1 MNSRMFFA
9 AVAVLSVIVLA
20 ALSAALPS
28 ALLPGNTAYAQ
39 TNSAPQ
45 FPSSE
50 TGTRTVDENTPWYQN
65 IGDPVV
71 ATDPDDDKLTYSL
84 ENARTS
90 PFTIDRFT
98 GQLQTGAPLDYE
110 TKATYTAKVI
120 AADRLEPDDPSRAT
134 DTITVTI
141 NVNNVDE
148 PGKVSLTWTRL
159 QVGAEVEASLTD
171 PDGNVSGVTWHWE
184 KPSDR
189 SSWTAISTA
198 TQVTYTPVEG
208 DVNRYLRAVA
218 SYTDP
223 LGAEKTAWSAAAFVK
238 PVPDPNQTPDF
249 RVNTDG
255 GYDCTQGETAKV
267 CLYIKRHA
275 PPGSEIYY
283 PSYVDNTDNDQV
295 RYSIDGAD
303 AVKFRIGPLSG
314 DLYTTDAH
322 AYDNPGTDGIFE
334 ITLTATDP
342 SGLSGT
348 IDVALRPSG
357 SAGSPTVRGPEEIR
371 YPENGT
377 WPLATYS
384 ATASN
389 PDRDIHGWIISIETG
404 GGGGDFFDIDNNGV
418 LTFTQPPDYED
429 QADENGDNTYS
440 FTIMAYDTSPP
451 NGRRPGRTSFRVR
464 VTVADVNEPP
474 EFSVETASREVPEN
488 TEAGENIGDPVTATD
503 PDTGDTPAYTLEGA
517 DLDSFDIDSASGQI
531 QTKPGVNYDHES
543 KSSYTVTV
551 TASDGALT
559 AAVDVTVT
567 VTNIDEAGTVTL
579 STDQPPARAEITAAL
594 TDPDEGVTGA
604 VWQWE
609 RSSDGNTGWAGI
621 GTGSPSYTPV
631 AGDVG
636 YHLRATASYT
646 DGHGPGKTA
655 QAASTQAVQ
664 AGANRPPEFDSATAT
679 REVLENTEAGENI
692 GAPVTAADP
701 DTGDTVTYTLE
712 GADLDSF
719 DIDSASGQIQTKS
732 GVNYDH
738 EVKSS
743 YSVTVKADDNNGG
756 TATID
761 VTITVADV
769 NEPPEF
775 SVETASRE
783 VPENTE
789 AGGNIGAPVTAAD
802 PDTGDTPAYTLEGA
816 DLDSFDIDSAS
827 GQIQTKSGVNYD
839 HESKSSYSV
848 TVKADDNNG
857 GTATID
863 VTITVADVNEP
874 PEFSVETA
882 SREVPENTEAGENI
896 GTPVTATDPDTGDTP
911 AYTLEGADLDS
922 FDIDSASGQ
931 IQTKSGVN
939 YDHESKSSYSV
950 TVKADDNNGGTA
962 TIDVTIT
969 VADVNEPPEFDSA
982 TATREVPENTEAGEN
997 IGAPVT
1003 ATDPDTGDT
1012 PAYTLEGADL
1022 DSFDIDSA
1030 SGQIQTKSGVNYDHE
1045 VKSSYSVTVKA
1056 DDNNGGTATIDVT
1069 ITVADVNEPPE
1080 FDSATATREVP
1091 ENTEAGENIGAPVTA
1106 ADPDTGDTPA
1116 YTLEGADLD
1125 SFDIDSASG
1134 QIQTKP
1140 GVNYD
1145 HESKSSYS
1153 VTVKADDNNGGTATI
1168 DVTITVADVNE
1179 PPEFSVETASRE
1191 VPENTE
1197 AGGNIGAPVTA
1208 ADPDTGDT
1216 PAYTLEGAD
1225 LDSFDIDSASGQI
1238 QTKPGVTYDHES
1250 KSSYTVTVTASDG
1263 ALTATVDVT
1272 VTVTNI
1278 DEAGTVALSTNQPP
1292 ARAEITAALT
1302 DPDEGVTGA
1311 VWQWER
1317 SSDGNTDWAGIGTS
1331 SPSYTPVDGDV
1342 GYHLRATAS
1351 YTDGHG
1357 PGKTAQAASTQAVQA
1372 GANRPPEFDSAT
1384 ATREV
1389 PENTEAGEN
1398 IGAPVTATD
1407 PDTGD
1412 TPAYTLEGADLDSF
1426 DIDSASGQIQTK
1438 SGVNYDHE
1446 VKSSY
1451 SVTVKADDN
1460 NGGTATIDVTIT
1472 VADVNEPPE
1481 FSVETASRE
1490 VPENTEAGENIGAP
1504 VTAADPDTGDTPAYT
1519 LEGADLDS
1527 FDIDSA
1533 SGQIQTKPGVNYDHE
1548 SKSSYSVTV
1557 KADDNNG
1564 GTATIDVTITVAD
1577 VNEPPEFSVE
1587 TASRE
1592 VPENTEA
1599 GGNIGAPVTATDPDT
1614 GDTPAY
1620 TLEGAD
1626 LDSFDIDSASGQIQT
1641 KPGVTY
1647 DHESKSSYTVTVTAS
1662 DGALTATVDVTV
1674 TVTNIDEAGTVAL
1687 STNQP
1692 PARAEITAALTDPDE
1707 GVTGA
1712 VWQWERSSDGNT
1724 DWAGI
1729 GTSSPSYT
1737 PVDGDVGYHL
1747 RATASYT
1754 DGHGPGKTAQAAS
1767 TQAVQ
1772 AGANRPPEFDSATAT
1787 REVPEN
1793 TEAGENIGAPV
1804 TATDPDT
1811 GDTPAY
1817 TLEGAD
1823 LDSFDIDSASGQI
1836 QTKSGV
1842 NYDHEVKSSYSVTVK
1857 ADDNNGGTATIDV
1870 TITVADVNEPPE
1882 FSVETASR
1890 EVPENTEAGENI
1902 GAPVTAADPD
1912 TGDTPA
1918 YTLEGADLDSFDIDS
1933 ASGQIQTKSGVNYD
1947 HESKSSYSVTVKADD
1962 NNGGTATIDVTIT
1975 VADVNEPPEFSVE
1988 TASREVPE
1996 NTEAGENIGTPVTA
2010 TDPDTGDTPAYTL
2023 EGADLDSFDIDSASG
2038 QIQTKSGVNYDHEVK
2053 SSYSVTVKA
2062 DDNNGGTATIDVTIT
2077 VADVNEPPEFDS
2089 ATATREV
2096 PENTEAGENIGAPV
2110 TATDPDTGDTP
2121 AYTLGGTDANF
2132 FDIDASTGQLQT
2144 QAALDYETKSS
2155 YTVTVTASDGALT
2168 ATVDVT
2174 VTVTNIDEAGTVA
2187 LSTNQPPARA
2197 EITAALTDPDEG
2209 VTGAVWQWERSSDGN
2224 TDWAGI
2230 GTSSPSYTPVDGDV
2244 GYHLRAT
2251 ASYTDGHGP
2260 GKTAQAASTQ
2270 AVQAGANRP
2279 PEFDSATATREVPEN
2294 TEAGENIGTP
2304 VTATDPDND
2313 TLTYTLGGADASSF
2327 DIGRSTGQ
2335 ITVGAGTALD
2345 YAAGASYTVSVT
2357 AADPSGSSAAI
2368 DVTIA
2373 VFAEDLGELGS
2384 RYDTDN
2390 DKRIGR
2396 DEVIAAIIEHFADRI
2411 TRDELLEVV
2420 TLYLPS

>member
-9 AVAVLSVIVLA
+9 AAAVLSVIVLA

-90 PFTIDRFT
+90 PFAIDRFT

-110 TKATYTAKVI
+110 TQATYTAKVI

-159 QVGAEVEASLTD
+159 QVDAEVEASLTD

-184 KPSDR
+184 KSSSDR
-189 SSWTAISTA
+189 SNGTPISTA
-198 TQVTYTPVEG
+198 TQATYTPVEG
-208 DVNRYLRAVA
+208 DVNRYLQAIA
-218 SYTDP
+218 SYTDL
-223 LGAEKTAWSAAAFVK
+223 LGAEKTASSAAAFVK
-238 PVPDPNQTPDF
+238 PVPDPNQTPEF
-249 RVNTDG
+249 RGYTSG
-255 GYDCTQGETAKV
+255 GYNCLEDEDETADV
-267 CLYIKRHA
+267 CLSIRRHA
-275 PPGSEIYY
+275 PPGSEIHY
-283 PSYVDNTDNDQV
+283 PGYVYITDNDQV
-295 RYSIDGAD
+295 RYSIGGAD
-303 AVKFRIGPLSG
+303 AAKFRIGPLSG

-322 AYDNPGTDGIFE
+322 AYDNPGADRKFE
-334 ITLTATDP
+334 ITLTAADP
-342 SGLSGT
+342 SGLSGS
-348 IDVALRPSG
+348 IDVALSPSG

-389 PDRDIHGWIISIETG
+389 PDRDIHGWIISVEP
-404 GGGGDFFDIDNNGV
+404 GGGGDFFDIDDDGV
-418 LTFTQPPDYED
+418 LTFTHPPDYED
-429 QADENGDNTYS
+429 PADENGDNTYS
-440 FTIMAYDTSPP
+440 FTIMAYDTNPP
-451 NGRRPGRTSFRVR
+451 SGRRPGRTSFSVR

-474 EFSVETASREVPEN
+474 EFSVETASRTIAEN
-488 TEAGENIGDPVTATD
+488 TEAG
-503 PDTGDTPAYTLEGA
+503 
-517 DLDSFDIDSASGQI
+517 
-531 QTKPGVNYDHES
+531 
-543 KSSYTVTV
+543 
-551 TASDGALT
+551 
-559 AAVDVTVT
+559 
-567 VTNIDEAGTVTL
+567 
-579 STDQPPARAEITAAL
+579 
-594 TDPDEGVTGA
+594 
-604 VWQWE
+604 
-609 RSSDGNTGWAGI
+609 
-621 GTGSPSYTPV
+621 V
-631 AGDVG
+631 A
-636 YHLRATASYT
+636 
-646 DGHGPGKTA
+646 
-655 QAASTQAVQ
+655 
-664 AGANRPPEFDSATAT
+664 
-679 REVLENTEAGENI
+679 
-692 GAPVTAADP
+692 
-701 DTGDTVTYTLE
+701 
-712 GADLDSF
+712 
-719 DIDSASGQIQTKS
+719 
-732 GVNYDH
+732 
-738 EVKSS
+738 
-743 YSVTVKADDNNGG
+743 
-756 TATID
+756 
-761 VTITVADV
+761 
-769 NEPPEF
+769 
-775 SVETASRE
+775 
-783 VPENTE
+783 
-789 AGGNIGAPVTAAD
+789 
-802 PDTGDTPAYTLEGA
+802 
-816 DLDSFDIDSAS
+816 
-827 GQIQTKSGVNYD
+827 
-839 HESKSSYSV
+839 
-848 TVKADDNNG
+848 
-857 GTATID
+857 
-863 VTITVADVNEP
+863 
-874 PEFSVETA
+874 
-882 SREVPENTEAGENI
+882 
-896 GTPVTATDPDTGDTP
+896 
-911 AYTLEGADLDS
+911 
-922 FDIDSASGQ
+922 
-931 IQTKSGVN
+931 
-939 YDHESKSSYSV
+939 
-950 TVKADDNNGGTA
+950 
-962 TIDVTIT
+962 
-969 VADVNEPPEFDSA
+969 
-982 TATREVPENTEAGEN
+982 

-1012 PAYTLEGADL
+1012 PAYTLGGTDAAF
-1022 DSFDIDSA
+1022 FDIDA
-1030 SGQIQTKSGVNYDHE
+1030 STGQLLTQ
-1045 VKSSYSVTVKA
+1045 
-1056 DDNNGGTATIDVT
+1056 
-1069 ITVADVNEPPE
+1069 
-1080 FDSATATREVP
+1080 
-1091 ENTEAGENIGAPVTA
+1091 A
-1106 ADPDTGDTPA
+1106 A
-1116 YTLEGADLD
+1116 LD
-1125 SFDIDSASG
+1125 
-1134 QIQTKP
+1134 
-1140 GVNYD
+1140 Y
-1145 HESKSSYS
+1145 
-1153 VTVKADDNNGGTATI
+1153 
-1168 DVTITVADVNE
+1168 
-1179 PPEFSVETASRE
+1179 ET
-1191 VPENTE
+1191 
-1197 AGGNIGAPVTA
+1197 
-1208 ADPDTGDT
+1208 
-1216 PAYTLEGAD
+1216 
-1225 LDSFDIDSASGQI
+1225 
-1238 QTKPGVTYDHES
+1238 

-1263 ALTATVDVT
+1263 TLTATVDVT

-1278 DEAGTVALSTNQPP
+1278 DEAGTVTLSTNQPP

-1317 SSDGNTDWAGIGTS
+1317 SSDGNTDWADIGTS

-1351 YTDGHG
+1351 YTDGQG

-1398 IGAPVTATD
+1398 IGDPVTAND

-1438 SGVNYDHE
+1438 SGV
-1446 VKSSY
+1446 
-1451 SVTVKADDN
+1451 T
-1460 NGGTATIDVTIT
+1460 
-1472 VADVNEPPE
+1472 
-1481 FSVETASRE
+1481 
-1490 VPENTEAGENIGAP
+1490 
-1504 VTAADPDTGDTPAYT
+1504 
-1519 LEGADLDS
+1519 
-1527 FDIDSA
+1527 
-1533 SGQIQTKPGVNYDHE
+1533 YDHE

-1577 VNEPPEFSVE
+1577 VDEPPEFDSA
-1587 TASRE
+1587 TATRE

-1599 GGNIGAPVTATDPDT
+1599 GVAIGAPVTANDPDT

-1626 LDSFDIDSASGQIQT
+1626 ADSFDIDSASGQIQT
-1641 KPGVTY
+1641 KSGVTY
-1647 DHESKSSYTVTVTAS
+1647 DHESKSSYSVTVKADDNNGGTAAIDVTITVTDVNEPPEFDSATATREVPENTEAGENIGDPVTANDPDNDTLTYTLGGSDVSSFDIDSASGQIQTKSGVTYDHESKSSYSVTVKADDNNGGTAAIDVTITVTDVNEPPEFDSATATREVPENTEAGENIGAPVTANDPDTGDTPAYTLGGTDAAFFDIDASTGQLLTQAALDYETKSSYTVTVTAS
-1662 DGALTATVDVTV
+1662 DGTLTATVDVTV
-1674 TVTNIDEAGTVAL
+1674 TVTNIDEAGTVTL

-1724 DWAGI
+1724 DWADI

-1754 DGHGPGKTAQAAS
+1754 DGQGPGKTAQAAS

-1793 TEAGENIGAPV
+1793 TEAGGNIGDPV
-1804 TATDPDT
+1804 TANDPDT

-1842 NYDHEVKSSYSVTVK
+1842 T
-1857 ADDNNGGTATIDV
+1857 
-1870 TITVADVNEPPE
+1870 
-1882 FSVETASR
+1882 
-1890 EVPENTEAGENI
+1890 
-1902 GAPVTAADPD
+1902 
-1912 TGDTPA
+1912 
-1918 YTLEGADLDSFDIDS
+1918 
-1933 ASGQIQTKSGVNYD
+1933 YD

-1975 VADVNEPPEFSVE
+1975 VADVDEPPEFDSA
-1988 TASREVPE
+1988 TATREVPE
-1996 NTEAGENIGTPVTA
+1996 NTEAGVAIGAPVTA
-2010 TDPDTGDTPAYTL
+2010 NDPDTGNTQTYAL
-2023 EGADLDSFDIDSASG
+2023 EGADADSFDIDSASG
-2038 QIQTKSGVNYDHEVK
+2038 QIQTKSGVTYDHESKSSYSVTVKADDNNGGTAAIDVTITVTDVNEPPEFDSATATREVPENTEAGEAIGDPVTANDPDTGDTPAYTLEGADADSFDIDSASGQIQTKSGVTYDHESKSSYSVTVKADDNNGGTAAIDVTITVTDVNEPPEFDSATATREVPENTEAGEAIGDPVTANDPDNDTLTYTLGGSDVSSFDIDSASGQIQTKSGVTYDHESK

-2077 VADVNEPPEFDS
+2077 VTDVNEPPEFDSATATREVPENTEAGEAIGDPVTANDPDNDTLTYTLGGSDVSSFDIDSASGQIQTKSGVTYDHESKSSYSVTVKADDNNGGTAAIDVTITVTDVNEPPEFDS

-2110 TATDPDTGDTP
+2110 TANDPDTGDTP
-2121 AYTLGGTDANF
+2121 AYTLGGTDAAF
-2132 FDIDASTGQLQT
+2132 FDIDASTGQLLT

-2155 YTVTVTASDGALT
+2155 YTVTVTASDGTLT

-2174 VTVTNIDEAGTVA
+2174 VTVTNIDEAGTVT

-2224 TDWAGI
+2224 TDWADI

-2251 ASYTDGHGP
+2251 ASYTDGQGP

-2294 TEAGENIGTP
+2294 TEAGGNIGDP
-2304 VTATDPDND
+2304 VTANDPDTGD
-2313 TLTYTLGGADASSF
+2313 TLTYTLGGVDADSF
-2327 DIGRSTGQ
+2327 DIGSSTGQ
-2335 ITVGAGTALD
+2335 ITVGADTTLD
-2345 YAAGASYTVSVT
+2345 YEVRASYTVSVT

-2368 DVTIA
+2368 GVTIA
-2373 VFAEDLGELGS
+2373 VFDEDLGELGS

-2390 DKRIGR
+2390 DKMIDK
-2396 DEVIAAIIEHFADRI
+2396 DEAMEAIIYYLADRI
-2411 TRDELLEVV
+2411 TRDELLGVI
-2420 TLYLPS
+2420 TLYIAS

>member
-171 PDGNVSGVTWHWE
+171 PDGNVSGVTWRWE
-184 KPSDR
+184 KSSDE

-198 TQVTYTPVEG
+198 TQASYTPVEG

-223 LGAEKTAWSAAAFVK
+223 LGAGKTAWSAAAYVK
-238 PVPDPNQTPDF
+238 PVPHDNQTPEF
-249 RVNTDG
+249 QANTGG

-275 PPGSEIYY
+275 PPSSEIYY

-342 SGLSGT
+342 SGLSGS

-474 EFSVETASREVPEN
+474 EFDSATATREVPEN
-488 TEAGENIGDPVTATD
+488 TEAGENIGDPVTAAD

-609 RSSDGNTGWAGI
+609 RSGDGNTGWAGI

-679 REVLENTEAGENI
+679 REVPENTEAGE
-692 GAPVTAADP
+692 
-701 DTGDTVTYTLE
+701 
-712 GADLDSF
+712 
-719 DIDSASGQIQTKS
+719 
-732 GVNYDH
+732 
-738 EVKSS
+738 
-743 YSVTVKADDNNGG
+743 
-756 TATID
+756 
-761 VTITVADV
+761 
-769 NEPPEF
+769 
-775 SVETASRE
+775 
-783 VPENTE
+783 
-789 AGGNIGAPVTAAD
+789 NIGAPVTAAD

-827 GQIQTKSGVNYD
+827 GQIQTKPGVTYD

-882 SREVPENTEAGENI
+882 SRTIAENT
-896 GTPVTATDPDTGDTP
+896 TTG
-911 AYTLEGADLDS
+911 
-922 FDIDSASGQ
+922 
-931 IQTKSGVN
+931 
-939 YDHESKSSYSV
+939 
-950 TVKADDNNGGTA
+950 
-962 TIDVTIT
+962 
-969 VADVNEPPEFDSA
+969 VA
-982 TATREVPENTEAGEN
+982 

-1030 SGQIQTKSGVNYDHE
+1030 SGQIQTKSGVTYDHEIKSSYSVTVKADDNNGGTATIDVTITVADVNEPPEFSVETASRTIAENTTTGVAIGAPVTATDPDTGDTPAYTLEGADLDSFDIDSASGQIQTKSGVTYDHE

-1091 ENTEAGENIGAPVTA
+1091 ENTEAG
-1106 ADPDTGDTPA
+1106 
-1116 YTLEGADLD
+1116 
-1125 SFDIDSASG
+1125 
-1134 QIQTKP
+1134 
-1140 GVNYD
+1140 
-1145 HESKSSYS
+1145 
-1153 VTVKADDNNGGTATI
+1153 
-1168 DVTITVADVNE
+1168 
-1179 PPEFSVETASRE
+1179 
-1191 VPENTE
+1191 
-1197 AGGNIGAPVTA
+1197 GNIGAPVTA
-1208 ADPDTGDT
+1208 TDPDTGDT

-1398 IGAPVTATD
+1398 IGTPVTATD

-1481 FSVETASRE
+1481 FSVETASRTIA
-1490 VPENTEAGENIGAP
+1490 ENTTTGVAIGAP
-1504 VTAADPDTGDTPAYT
+1504 VTATDPDTGDTPAYT

-1533 SGQIQTKPGVNYDHE
+1533 SGQIQTKSGVTYDHE

-1793 TEAGENIGAPV
+1793 TEAGENIGTPV

-1890 EVPENTEAGENI
+1890 TIAENTTTGVAI
-1902 GAPVTAADPD
+1902 GAPVTATDPD

-1933 ASGQIQTKSGVNYD
+1933 ASGQIQTKSGVTYD
-1947 HESKSSYSVTVKADD
+1947 HEIKSSYSVTVKADD

-1988 TASREVPE
+1988 TASRTIAE
-1996 NTEAGENIGTPVTA
+1996 NTTTGVAIGAPVTA

-2038 QIQTKSGVNYDHEVK
+2038 QIQTKSGVTYDHEIK

-2096 PENTEAGENIGAPV
+2096 PENTEAGGNIGAPV
-2110 TATDPDTGDTP
+2110 TAADPDTGDTP
-2121 AYTLGGTDANF
+2121 AYTLEGADLDS
-2132 FDIDASTGQLQT
+2132 FDIDSASGQLQT

-2244 GYHLRAT
+2244 GYHLRAR

-2294 TEAGENIGTP
+2294 TEAGENIGAP

-2368 DVTIA
+2368 GVTIA